1 MPSAVAHPD
10 VVSAFVTNEHRL
22 NRILGPLPES
32 VARLVQCNR
41 LGVVP
46 KGHTPGKWRLITDL
60 SFPSGRSVNDGIDPT
75 LCSLSYVSVDTV
87 SAIVSALGTGSLLA
101 KIDIEAA
108 YRLVPVHPDDRPLL
122 GLRWNGEVYCDA
134 MLPFGLRS
142 AAKIFNALA
151 DALEWTIRQK
161 GATHIAHYLD
171 DFVIVGAPDSSQCA
185 DSLNVVTSTCRE
197 LGVPLSTAKC
207 EGPTTR
213 LTFLGIELDTMAG
226 TLRLP
231 SDKLS
236 RVQAVLQAWG
246 DKKTCLRRELE
257 SLVGLLHHACKVVRP
272 GRAFCRR
279 MINLLSGAS
288 RGHHRIRL
296 GREFRADLAWWRMF
310 VAQWNGIGLAPSV
323 CVRSMPPLYT
333 DASGSW
339 GCGASWNQHWFQLKW
354 DERSQSLPITVKEML
369 PIVISAA
376 IWGPQWRAAKQVACC
391 CDNAAVV
398 AALSSRS
405 CKVEHIM
412 HLMRCLFYVEA
423 YHEFTLHCTHLPG
436 SLNTVADALSRNALP
451 SFRLQMQEADPL
463 PYALLPRLIDAL
475 LRKDLDWLSPTW
487 TAHFTFITRKD

>member
-101 KIDIEAA
+101 MIDIEAA

-339 GCGASWNQHWFQLKW
+339 GCGVSWNQHWFQLKW

-405 CKVEHIM
+405 CNCRPH
-412 HLMRCLFYVEA
+412 HAF
-423 YHEFTLHCTHLPG
+423 
-436 SLNTVADALSRNALP
+436 
-451 SFRLQMQEADPL
+451 
-463 PYALLPRLIDAL
+463 DAL
-475 LRKDLDWLSPTW
+475 LVLRRGIPRIHAPLHSPAWVVKYGGRRTLP
-487 TAHFTFITRKD
+487 

>member
-1 MPSAVAHPD
+1 LLLTLTR
-10 VVSAFVTNEHRL
+10 VSANTLSKASHLASELASRGRSPCSQPQQICLRQSPTPTWCPPSSLTNTDSIVSLALSPKAWHR
-22 NRILGPLPES
+22 S
-32 VARLVQCNR
+32 CNATGWAWF
-41 LGVVP
+41 LKATLQASG
-46 KGHTPGKWRLITDL
+46 GSLQT
-60 SFPSGRSVNDGIDPT
+60 SPSHQDACSVNDGIDPT

-323 CVRSMPPLYT
+323 CVCSMPPLYT

-339 GCGASWNQHWFQLKW
+339 GCGASWNQHWFQLTGLEPGLTFHTCKT
-354 DERSQSLPITVKEML
+354 SCPSGYPKC
-369 PIVISAA
+369 SAA
-376 IWGPQWRAAKQVACC
+376 
-391 CDNAAVV
+391 
-398 AALSSRS
+398 
-405 CKVEHIM
+405 
-412 HLMRCLFYVEA
+412 
-423 YHEFTLHCTHLPG
+423 
-436 SLNTVADALSRNALP
+436 
-451 SFRLQMQEADPL
+451 
-463 PYALLPRLIDAL
+463 
-475 LRKDLDWLSPTW
+475 
-487 TAHFTFITRKD
+487 